1 MTPNGHTDQ
10 NCKVDTQIDPC
21 GTISILL
28 EIKQPVRHP
37 YGHQWRSTLIT
48 MFAEIRLEAEQVF
61 NTYIPSLYNPNS
73 LNYEYQCINMSTKPF
88 GRKYVIK
95 IMLILYYHYF

>member
-1 MTPNGHTDQ
+1 MTPTNRHTNQ

-21 GTISILL
+21 GTISILF

-37 YGHQWRSTLIT
+37 YGHQRRSTLIK

-61 NTYIPSLYNPNS
+61 STYIPSLYNPTFSKLQITMLKHVNKT
-73 LNYEYQCINMSTKPF
+73 IGK
-88 GRKYVIK
+88 K
-95 IMLILYYHYF
+95 ICH